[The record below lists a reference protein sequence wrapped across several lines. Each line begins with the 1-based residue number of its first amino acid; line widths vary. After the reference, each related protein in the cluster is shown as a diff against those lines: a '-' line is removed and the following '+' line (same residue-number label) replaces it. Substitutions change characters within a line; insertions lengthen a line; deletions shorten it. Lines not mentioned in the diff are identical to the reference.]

1 MPYGGQGSGLKLDC
15 SALGKGREAWRDRRT
30 ASSVKGWTCG
40 RSHLILVSPKSVAKI
55 DRQKRRGKGFFQI
68 EKLCGIDWFALKGSI
83 PSSEGV

>member
-15 SALGKGREAWRDRRT
+15 SASARKRSLEGQKNCFKCERL
-30 ASSVKGWTCG
+30 TCG

-68 EKLCGIDWFALKGSI
+68 EKLCGIDWFCLR
-83 PSSEGV
+83 ER